1 MSYQSLDDIYA
12 MLDREHAAFAAA
24 TNGLNEAQTQF
35 RPAEDAWTIAEIAEH
50 LGITNGGF
58 VRIAYKLIKQSE
70 AAGAA
75 PLTGLALNH
84 VLLTD
89 DGQQNPRPFPAPDV
103 VKPKGGQNLADS
115 LAKIEQAH
123 ADIQTARPR
132 LEGSD
137 CSQATF
143 PHPAVGPINPYQWM
157 IVYGEHMDRH
167 RGQIER
173 IKAAPGFPG

>member
-1 MSYQSLDDIYA
+1 MIYQSLDDIYA
-12 MLDREHAAFAAA
+12 MLAREHVAFTA
-24 TNGLNEAQTQF
+24 TIAGLNDVQTQF
-35 RPAEDAWTIAEIAEH
+35 RPVDDAWTIAEIAEH

-70 AAGAA
+70 AAGAT
-75 PLTGLALNH
+75 PLAGLELKH
-84 VLLTD
+84 VLLTE

-103 VKPKGGQNLADS
+103 VKPKGGQSLADS

-132 LEGSD
+132 LEASD
-137 CSQATF
+137 CSPATF
-143 PHPAVGPINPYQWM
+143 PHPAVGQINPYQWL

-167 RGQIER
+167 RQQIER
-173 IKAAPGFPG
+173 IKLAPNFPA

>member
-1 MSYQSLDDIYA
+1 MIYQSLDDIYT
-12 MLDREHAAFAAA
+12 MLTREHTAFAAA
-24 TNGLNEAQTQF
+24 TAGLNDAQTQF
-35 RPAEDAWTIAEIAEH
+35 RPATDAWTIAEIVEH

-75 PLTGLALNH
+75 PLAGLELNH

-103 VKPKGGQNLADS
+103 VKPKGGQSLTDS
-115 LAKIEQAH
+115 CAKIEQAH
-123 ADIQTARPR
+123 ADIQGARAR
-132 LEGSD
+132 LEASD

-143 PHPAVGPINPYQWM
+143 PHPAVGQINPYQWM
-157 IVYGEHMDRH
+157 IVYGEHLDRH
-167 RGQIER
+167 RQQIER
-173 IKAAPGFPG
+173 IKAAPNFPA